1 MYTRIKVKIFPH
13 FFIVFIG
20 IILFAGCARIEI
32 SKSITSYEKVADKV
46 HLGDSKE
53 KVLSILSPSQKN
65 LPPHVGKKPEKYIKD
80 NHLFEIYYMRS
91 SLQEDGLTTD
101 DEFTP
106 YVFKDGKLIAI
117 GWSYLGGAKTQG
129 QSKPTIIAPVSAP
142 AIPTYVPTYKPYNPR
157 PFG

>member
-1 MYTRIKVKIFPH
+1 VKKFSH
-13 FFIVFIG
+13 FFIVFLS
-20 IILFAGCARIEI
+20 IILFAGCAVIEV
-32 SKSITSYEKVADKV
+32 SKSISSYEKVSGRV

-53 KVLSILSPSQKN
+53 KVLSILLPSQKN
-65 LPPHVGKKPEKYIKD
+65 LPSEVSKKPEKYIKD

-91 SLQEDGLTTD
+91 ALQRDGLTTD

-106 YVFKDGKLIAI
+106 YVFKDSKLIAI

-129 QSKPTIIAPVSAP
+129 QSKPTIIAPVVTPVA
-142 AIPTYVPTYKPYNPR
+142 PTYTPIYPAYKPYNPR